1 MGKRLNKTD
10 RAKYDRL
17 MKKFE
22 LEFDRNGSWMEIL
35 GKLDDFAHAM
45 DEKYG
50 EPMAEIKGF
59 STGGVAT
66 SKKYVNPVTI
76 VDNLKKKNK

>member
-22 LEFDRNGSWMEIL
+22 LEFERNGNWMEYL
-35 GKLDDFAHAM
+35 GKLDAFAHAM

-66 SKKYVNPVTI
+66 SKKYANPVTI
-76 VDNLKKKNK
+76 VDNLKKKSK

>member
-1 MGKRLNKTD
+1 MGKKLNKTD

-17 MKKFE
+17 MRMYEKSPWEYLLK
-22 LEFDRNGSWMEIL
+22 LEN
-35 GKLDDFAHAM
+35 FAHEM

-59 STGGVAT
+59 SKGGVVT
-66 SKKYVNPVTI
+66 SKNYVNPVTI
-76 VDNLKKKNK
+76 VNNLKNK

>member
-1 MGKRLNKTD
+1 MGKKLNKTD

-17 MKKFE
+17 MRMFE
-22 LEFDRNGSWMEIL
+22 KRPDEYLLKLE
-35 GKLDDFAHAM
+35 DFAHAM

-66 SKKYVNPVTI
+66 SKKYANPVTI

>member
-17 MKKFE
+17 MRMFKKDPDE
-22 LEFDRNGSWMEIL
+22 YRLQLEN
-35 GKLDDFAHAM
+35 FAEAM
-45 DEKYG
+45 DDKYG

-66 SKKYVNPVTI
+66 SKKYANPVTI